1 MAFKFSEA
9 RSRRDDRGGIGGVDG
24 GTEGAAGG
32 GTGGG
37 GTASGTCCTPSSS
50 KMQAAPSACSI
61 TIDSLSI
68 SSILSILNNYC

>member
-9 RSRRDDRGGIGGVDG
+9 RSRRDDRGGIGGVDS

-37 GTASGTCCTPSSS
+37 ALHQELVVRPVPVRC
-50 KMQAAPSACSI
+50 KQRRV
-61 TIDSLSI
+61 LV
-68 SSILSILNNYC
+68 L